1 MSEENMALGHNAP
14 IAQQS
19 EKKKL
24 IRVGITHGDTNGI
37 GYELI
42 LKVFADSE
50 MFELLTPIVYG
61 SPKVATYYRKATNS
75 QTNFQTVARA
85 EDSIDGRLNLVSCFD
100 DEIKIEMGQPSE
112 EAGRAARLALEQ
124 AVKDLKDG
132 KIDVLVTAPVNK
144 KTLECKEFPF
154 AGHTDFLD
162 ARLGNGE
169 GKALMMLASESLR
182 VALATTH
189 LPISKV
195 AEAITPERIET
206 KLRTLYAALRQDF
219 LIPMPRIAVLGLNPH
234 NGDGGLLG
242 DEEEKVISPAIKK
255 LSGEGIHVFGPF
267 AADGFFG
274 SREYVHYDAI
284 FAMYHDQGLAPFKA
298 LAMDD
303 GVNVT
308 LGLPYLRTSPDHGTA
323 YDIVGKGIA
332 SEQSLR
338 QAIFMAV
345 DLYRNRKSDSE
356 ARENPLPKLYHDH
369 REDQRPRRFAPTEET
384 GGKTNNV
391 ADKQTDEKKVEK

>member
-1 MSEENMALGHNAP
+1 MSEENMAASNNAVT
-14 IAQQS
+14 AQKS
-19 EKKKL
+19 EHKKL

-42 LKVFADSE
+42 LKVFADTE
-50 MFELLTPIVYG
+50 ILELLTPIVYG
-61 SPKVATYYRKATNS
+61 SPKVATYYRKAIGS

-85 EDSIDGRLNLVSCFD
+85 DEAVDGRLNLVSCFD
-100 DEIKIEMGQPSE
+100 EEIKIEMGQPSE

-124 AVKDLKDG
+124 AVKDIKDG

-144 KTLECKEFPF
+144 KTLECEEFPF

-195 AEAITPERIET
+195 AAAITPELLES
-206 KLRTLYAALRQDF
+206 KLRTLYEALRQDF
-219 LIPMPRIAVLGLNPH
+219 LLPMPRIAVLGLNPH

-242 DEEEKVISPAIKK
+242 EEEESIIRPTIKK
-255 LSGEGIHVFGPF
+255 LSNEGMHVFGPF

-274 SREYVHYDAI
+274 SRDYMHYDAI

-323 YDIVGKGIA
+323 YDIVGQGIA
-332 SEQSLR
+332 SERSLR

-345 DLYRNRKSDSE
+345 DLYRNRKCDSE
-356 ARENPLPKLYHDH
+356 ARENPLPKLYHDR
-369 REDQRPRRFAPTEET
+369 REDQRPRRFTPIEENDS
-384 GGKTNNV
+384 K
-391 ADKQTDEKKVEK
+391 ADSMTSKQADEI